1 MVKGRPVT
9 LSRVED
15 VRDLVARPGEL
26 DPGTREAV
34 CRDLAQ
40 LLDLAAT
47 APQRTE
53 VRRRGSVCAHHHWT
67 ALLCNLAAAAQING

>member
-1 MVKGRPVT
+1 MVKGRSVT
-9 LSRVED
+9 ISRVED

-40 LLDLAAT
+40 LLDLATT

-53 VRRRGSVCAHHHWT
+53 VRRARVRVCSPPLDRT
-67 ALLCNLAAAAQING
+67 LM